1 MESFM
6 DQLSA
11 AFDNLAEKL
20 NGWLNALITAIPNIV
35 LALVVMVAAYFLSR
49 LVKRYVEKVAR
60 RMSKNPTVTHL
71 LTNLATFAFFLLTL
85 FLVLGILNLE
95 KPLNS
100 LLAGAGVVGLAV
112 GLALQEPLTNIF
124 SGILLSVRDM
134 YNVGDL
140 ITTNDYFGTIKEITL
155 RTTILKQPTG
165 EEVTI
170 PNKLVLQNPL
180 VNYTA
185 TPERMVVVECG
196 ISYGDDLEKVREI
209 ATSAITDHIEFDQQ
223 RGVQLF
229 FTGFGSSSIN
239 FILRF
244 WLAQSAQAVFL
255 QARSEAIIALKKA
268 FDASGITIPFPI
280 RTLDFGIK
288 GGEKLAE
295 QKIEVLPYS
304 QKGQE
309 PENG

>member
-1 MESFM
+1 M
-6 DQLSA
+6 DQLTA
-11 AFDNLAEKL
+11 AFDNLADKL
-20 NGWLNALITAIPNIV
+20 NGWLNALITAIPN
-35 LALVVMVAAYFLSR
+35 LALALLVMVAGYFLSR
-49 LVKRYVEKVAR
+49 FLKRYVEKGVR
-60 RMSKNPTVTHL
+60 RMSSNPTVTNL

-185 TPERMVVVECG
+185 TPERQVVLECG
-196 ISYGDDLEKVREI
+196 VSYGDDLEKVREV
-209 ATSAITDHIEFDQQ
+209 ALEAIKGNLDFNQE
-223 RGVQLF
+223 RGVELF
-229 FTGFGSSSIN
+229 FTEFGSSSIN

-244 WLAQSAQAVFL
+244 WLSQSSQGIFL
-255 QARSEAIIALKKA
+255 NARSEAVIALKKA
-268 FDASGITIPFPI
+268 FDASDITIPFPI

-295 QKIEVLPYS
+295 QRLSVLPYNNRE
-304 QKGQE
+304 GD
-309 PENG
+309 GDAD